1 MLPVWEAGL
10 DTTEH
15 PYQGETI
22 MPGRPVRSILHRR
35 RAGPDLVSAGP
46 DETVA
51 NATKC
56 MAENGCGSILIIDDE
71 RLLGIFTERDLLV
84 RVAAVGLD
92 LTTTKLRDVMTVE
105 PEFIGAEEPVEEAVR
120 RMDEG
125 AFRHLVVVDRE
136 RVLGVISTR
145 DIPSLTMG
153 RMAKELDQRHRLAER
168 VW

>member
-1 MLPVWEAGL
+1 
-10 DTTEH
+10 
-15 PYQGETI
+15 

-35 RAGPDLVSAGP
+35 RSGPELVSARS
-46 DETVA
+46 DETVC
-51 NATKC
+51 NAAKC
-56 MAENGCGSILIIDDE
+56 MAENGCGSILIIEDG

-92 LTTTKLRDVMTVE
+92 LTTTRLRDVMTTD
-105 PEFIGAEEPVEEAVR
+105 PEFIDAEEPVEEAVR

-125 AFRHLVVVDRE
+125 AFRHLVVVDGE

-145 DIPSLTMG
+145 DIPALTMG
-153 RMAKELDQRHRLAER
+153 RMAKELDQRHRLTER